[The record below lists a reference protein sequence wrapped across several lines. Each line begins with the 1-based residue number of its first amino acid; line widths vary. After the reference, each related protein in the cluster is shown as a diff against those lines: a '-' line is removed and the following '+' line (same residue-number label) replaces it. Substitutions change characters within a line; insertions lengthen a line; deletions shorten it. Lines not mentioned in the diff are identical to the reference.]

1 MRWDLMA
8 PNIKYKEESTSY
20 WVDPSQGKKQGVA
33 DLSSMGGEPLDNDG
47 GGGKDAL
54 EVCPEPVASED
65 RTSRDESPRRRSKTQ
80 SFFRLKHRDSRLAAS
95 SRGPGSVVAST
106 VCSTGVECDDRNL
119 SVVPAGPSTNFPELP
134 SATRG
139 QGGMPPS
146 GRCDL
151 EALSQRMGR
160 KETCIIN
167 AAVMASSWPHKGVNG
182 RKYNKPIVVDIDLP
196 IGSNNEH

>member
-1 MRWDLMA
+1 
-8 PNIKYKEESTSY
+8 
-20 WVDPSQGKKQGVA
+20 
-33 DLSSMGGEPLDNDG
+33 
-47 GGGKDAL
+47 
-54 EVCPEPVASED
+54 
-65 RTSRDESPRRRSKTQ
+65 
-80 SFFRLKHRDSRLAAS
+80 
-95 SRGPGSVVAST
+95 
-106 VCSTGVECDDRNL
+106 
-119 SVVPAGPSTNFPELP
+119 
-134 SATRG
+134 
-139 QGGMPPS
+139 MPPS